1 MNHFAML
8 ITMLLALFLAGG
20 LAAGAQ
26 EELYIIT
33 TSDGSQIV
41 VRDYSFKGDIVEYTT
56 AKGATGSMRRQDFV
70 HIANMIGVPQ
80 DEAEQQ
86 YESPEKQ
93 KERLLFIWLAS
104 AALLVVAYVL
114 FLVYVTRKR
123 KKAGEADIDLY
134 YGRQEREPLTQGHLS
149 FLYRGLLGRTS
160 PWTVEVRRAYEE
172 DGILFVEGLC
182 TTTGKRKTFRAD
194 RVSGRV
200 TDMSSG
206 RQAPLDRFFAETGE

>member
-8 ITMLLALFLAGG
+8 ITMLLVLFLAGG
-20 LAAGAQ
+20 QAAAVQ

-56 AKGATGSMRRQDFV
+56 VKGAAGSMRRQDFV
-70 HIANMIGVPQ
+70 HIANMIGAPQ
-80 DEAEQQ
+80 DEAAQQ
-86 YESPEKQ
+86 DESPEKE

-104 AALLVVAYVL
+104 AALLVGAYGF
-114 FLVYVTRKR
+114 FLVLVTRKR
-123 KKAGEADIDLY
+123 KKEGETDIDLH

-149 FLYRGLLGRTS
+149 FRYRGLLGRPS
-160 PWTVEVRRAYEE
+160 AWTIEVRRAYEE

-182 TTTGKRKTFRAD
+182 TTTGRRKTFRAD

>member
-8 ITMLLALFLAGG
+8 VAMLLVLFLAGG
-20 LAAGAQ
+20 QAAAVQ

-33 TSDGSQIV
+33 TSDGSQVV
-41 VRDYSFKGDIVEYTT
+41 VRDYSFSGDIVEYTT
-56 AKGATGSMRRQDFV
+56 DKGLPGFMRREDFV

-80 DEAEQQ
+80 VEAEQQ

-104 AALLVVAYVL
+104 AALLVVAYV
-114 FLVYVTRKR
+114 FFVVYVTRKR

-149 FLYRGLLGRTS
+149 FRYRGLLGRKS
-160 PWTVEVRRAYEE
+160 SWTIEVRRAYEE
-172 DGILFVEGLC
+172 DGILFVEGFC
-182 TTTGKRKTFRAD
+182 TASGKRMTFRSD
-194 RVSGRV
+194 RVVGRV
-200 TDMSSG
+200 TDMSSD
-206 RQAPLDRFFAETGE
+206 RQAPMDRFFAEAGE

>member
-1 MNHFAML
+1 MNRFAML
-8 ITMLLALFLAGG
+8 VAMLLALFLAGG
-20 LAAGAQ
+20 QAASAQ

-41 VRDYSFKGDIVEYTT
+41 VRDYSFNGDIIEYTT
-56 AKGATGSMRRQDFV
+56 VKGAAGSMRRQDFV
-70 HIANMIGVPQ
+70 HIANMIGAPQ
-80 DEAEQQ
+80 DEVEQQ
-86 YESPEKQ
+86 YESPEEQ

-104 AALLVVAYVL
+104 AVLLVVAYVF

-149 FLYRGLLGRTS
+149 FHYRGFLGRKS
-160 PWTVEVRRAYEE
+160 FWTIEVRRAYEE
-172 DGILFVEGLC
+172 DGIFFVEGLC
-182 TTTGKRKTFRAD
+182 TTTGKRKTFRSD
-194 RVSGRV
+194 RVTGMV

-206 RQAPLDRFFAETGE
+206 RQGPLDRFFAETGE